1 MDEALAKAGG
11 FGKYQWYV
19 LVVIILSMNAPGLIA
34 YGVAYYEFDPPY
46 LCNYQTSLGY
56 TQATHPFTEFGAT
69 ADQDG
74 VPCNR
79 TVVCDS

>member
-34 YGVAYYEFDPPY
+34 YGVAYYEFEPPY
-46 LCNYQTSLGY
+46 LCTYQSSTGY
-56 TQATHPFTEFGAT
+56 TQANHPFTEIGLT
-69 ADQDG
+69 SDQN
-74 VPCNR
+74 VVACNR